1 MPPTDVHASLSL
13 LRAQYERNLKVLTS
27 TADGVD
33 EAGARVPVVEGGSHF
48 HWLLAHLVASRD
60 ALLERLGAERVWDAE
75 AAKAFGRGSTP
86 SVPEGMVLADHLARL
101 RAQQA
106 TLDALLPS
114 LTPEA
119 LAREAGRMTVGAWIE
134 FLAWHETY
142 HVGQATLYRRVA
154 GLPSAIG

>member
-1 MPPTDVHASLSL
+1 MAHDVHASLPL
-13 LRAQYERNLKVLTS
+13 LRTVFERNLKVLVS
-27 TADGVD
+27 SADGVD

-60 ALLERLGAERVWDAE
+60 GLLERIGADRVWTAE
-75 AAKAFGRGSTP
+75 AAKAFGRGSAP
-86 SVPEGMVLADHLARL
+86 SVPEGATLADHLARL
-101 RAQQA
+101 RAQQEL
-106 TLDALLPS
+106 LDAVLPT
-114 LTPEA
+114 LGAEA
-119 LAREAGRMTVGAWIE
+119 LGREVGRMTVGGWIE

>member
-1 MPPTDVHASLSL
+1 MALDVHASLPL
-13 LRAQYERNLKVLTS
+13 LRSVFERNLKVLAS
-27 TADGVD
+27 SADGVD

-60 ALLERLGAERVWDAE
+60 GLLERIGADRVWTAE
-75 AAKAFGRGSTP
+75 AAKAFGRGSAA
-86 SVPEGMVLADHLARL
+86 SVPEGATLADHLARL
-101 RAQQA
+101 RAQQEL
-106 TLDALLPS
+106 LDAALPS
-114 LTPEA
+114 LAAEA

>member
-1 MPPTDVHASLSL
+1 MALDVHASLPM
-13 LRAQYERNLKVLTS
+13 LRTVFERNLKVLTS
-27 TADGVD
+27 SAEGVD

-60 ALLERLGAERVWDAE
+60 ALLERIGAERVWTAE

-86 SVPEGMVLADHLARL
+86 SVPDGATLADHLGRL
-101 RAQQA
+101 RAQQELLDA
-106 TLDALLPS
+106 ALPTLDA
-114 LTPEA
+114 TA
-119 LAREAGRMTVGAWIE
+119 LAREAGRMSVGGWIE
-134 FLAWHETY
+134 FLAWHESY